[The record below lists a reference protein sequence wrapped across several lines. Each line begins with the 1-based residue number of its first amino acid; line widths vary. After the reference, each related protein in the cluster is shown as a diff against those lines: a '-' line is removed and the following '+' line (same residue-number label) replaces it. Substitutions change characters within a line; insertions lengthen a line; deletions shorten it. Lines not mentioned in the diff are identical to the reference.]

1 MENHWGSI
9 ARTTFLFEKIPA
21 GISVKNRLSHFANHI
36 KNETNKNDFGLKSVL
51 IVYFKLYVESFSK
64 S

>member
-36 KNETNKNDFGLKSVL
+36 KNETNKNDFVLKSVL
-51 IVYFKLYVESFSK
+51 IVLFQTVRRKF
-64 S
+64 

>member
-51 IVYFKLYVESFSK
+51 IVLFQTVRRKF
-64 S
+64 